1 MQKLFSSNEIR
12 KKVYFLLVV
21 VVIFSTSCEVDE
33 YRMDK
38 VSTMAGYIHTQNEF
52 GEPVDDVSGIK
63 ISMDSVRSVV
73 TDAKGFFKFENV
85 KTGVYRIDIEKK
97 GYQKVTM
104 EEFPV
109 LSTGDDTIRI
119 KKSIIALSGTVI
131 QNFSVLMD
139 GPNGW
144 PSIQGTVVHNYPDG
158 IFESDYFAGQGSK
171 YPFIFVYCGK
181 DSLVSRD
188 HYYSLWSEML
198 YVKSGGRFQFD
209 YNSHGFHLPNSGETF
224 YYVAYGS
231 SGFSSYGDVP
241 SKVFKL
247 SVK

>member
-1 MQKLFSSNEIR
+1 MQKLFSYSEIR
-12 KKVYFLLVV
+12 KKVCFLLVA
-21 VVIFSTSCEVDE
+21 IIMFSSSCEVDE

-38 VSTMAGYIHTQNEF
+38 VSTMAGYIQTQNEF
-52 GEPVDDVSGIK
+52 GESVDDVSGIK
-63 ISMDSVRSVV
+63 ISLDSIRTVV
-73 TDAKGFFKFENV
+73 TDTKGFFKFENV

-97 GYQKVTM
+97 GYQSITM
-104 EEFPV
+104 EKFSV

-119 KKSIIALSGTVI
+119 KKSIMALSGTVI

-158 IFESDYFAGQGSK
+158 IFESDYYVEQGSK
-171 YPFIFVYCGK
+171 YPFIFVYCGQ
-181 DSLVSRD
+181 DSLVSRE

-198 YVKSGGRFQFD
+198 YVKSGGTFQFD
-209 YNSHGFHLPNSGETF
+209 YTSHGFHTPSSGETF

-241 SKVFKL
+241 SNVFKL